1 MSMKAQ
7 LDELFKA
14 FDDAKFPYAYNI
26 FPTDD
31 TAPALPYATA
41 YVSGGQGMMADDL
54 NYYDTMTIHILLF
67 TGKKEPATEDTVRQ
81 IIKGLGCPYSWT
93 ENYST
98 EEKIYVIDYQ
108 ITMEA

>member
-1 MSMKAQ
+1 MKEQ
-7 LDELFKA
+7 LDDLYEA
-14 FDDAKFPYAYNI
+14 FDDEGIAYAYNV

-31 TAPALPYATA
+31 TAPVLPYVTA
-41 YVSGGQGMMADDL
+41 YVSGGQGMMADDQ
-54 NYYDTMTIHILLF
+54 NFYDTMTIHVLLF
-67 TGKKEPATEDTVRQ
+67 TGKKEPATEDKVRG
-81 IIKGLGCPYSWT
+81 ILKGLGCPYEWQ